1 MTTPRRLIASLIA
14 LMFIGILAVPAPA
27 QAQYRHYGYGVG
39 FYGGWGW
46 YGAYGPWGPWG
57 PYGGWGY
64 PYYGG
69 WYYGSSMRIEIQ
81 PKQAE
86 VYVDGWRAGTVDDF
100 DSWYQSLNLE
110 PGGHEIVLYLDGYK
124 TQRHQLLFA
133 HSSSQNL
140 KGVME
145 KLGPGETSGPRPQ
158 PPPQSERGHGDMAPQ
173 PQGAGSSQHMS
184 AEYQP
189 AAQAPA
195 AQFGTLSIKVLPP
208 DSEVIVDDQSWKTVG
223 SDQLLAIK
231 LSPGRHNVE
240 VRKDGFTT
248 YAEVILIR
256 PGATMN
262 LNVGLTR
269 K

>member
-1 MTTPRRLIASLIA
+1 MTTPRRLTASLIA
-14 LMFIGILAVPAPA
+14 LMFVGLLAWPAPA
-27 QAQYRHYGYGVG
+27 QAQWYGPRYG

-57 PYGGWGY
+57 GWGY

-69 WYYGSSMRIEIQ
+69 WYYGASMRIEIQ

-86 VYVDGWRAGTVDDF
+86 VYVDGWRAGIVDDF

-110 PGGHEIVLYLDGYK
+110 PGGHEIVLYLEGYK

-133 HSSSQNL
+133 HNSSQNL

-145 KLGPGETSGPRPQ
+145 KVGPGESSGPRPQ
-158 PPPQSERGHGDMAPQ
+158 PAPRPERSEGNMPSRAYGAPQ
-173 PQGAGSSQHMS
+173 PQMPADQMVVQ
-184 AEYQP
+184 QP
-189 AAQAPA
+189 
-195 AQFGTLSIKVLPP
+195 AQFGTLSLKVLPP
-208 DSEVIVDDQSWKTVG
+208 DAEIVVDDQSWKTVG
-223 SDQLLAIK
+223 SEQLLAIK
-231 LSPGRHNVE
+231 LSPGRHNLE
-240 VRKDGFTT
+240 VRKDGYTP
-248 YAEVILIR
+248 YVEVILIR
-256 PGATMN
+256 SGATMN

>member
-1 MTTPRRLIASLIA
+1 MTSSRKLTASLIA
-14 LMFIGILAVPAPA
+14 LLFIGVLAVPSPA
-27 QAQYRHYGYGVG
+27 QAQYRHWGYGVG

-57 PYGGWGY
+57 PWGGWGY

-69 WYYGSSMRIEIQ
+69 WYYGASMRIEIQ

-86 VYVDGWRAGTVDDF
+86 VYVDGWRAGIVDDF

-110 PGGHEIVLYLDGYK
+110 PGGHEIVLYLEGYR

-158 PPPQSERGHGDMAPQ
+158 PAPPPERAYREMAARGNEP
-173 PQGAGSSQHMS
+173 
-184 AEYQP
+184 EQP
-189 AAQAPA
+189 AIEQPVAPEP
-195 AQFGTLSIKVLPP
+195 QRFGTLSIKVLPP
-208 DSEVIVDDQSWKTVG
+208 DAEIVVDDQSWKTVG

-231 LSPGRHNVE
+231 LSPGRHNLE
-240 VRKDGFTT
+240 VRKDGYTP
-248 YAEVILIR
+248 YVEVILIR